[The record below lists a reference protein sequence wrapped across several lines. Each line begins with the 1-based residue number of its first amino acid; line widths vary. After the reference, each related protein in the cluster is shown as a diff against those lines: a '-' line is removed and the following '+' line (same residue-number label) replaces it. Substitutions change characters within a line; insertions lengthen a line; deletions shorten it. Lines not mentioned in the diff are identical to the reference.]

1 MDLIPGLQ
9 SSASALHAE
18 RVRMEVISQNIANA
32 NTTRTEEGGEAV
44 PYRRQVVHFDTMLR
58 NQMKFNNDVASNN
71 LSEVRAS
78 KIIEDNRPFREV
90 YQPGHPDASNE
101 PGKEG
106 MVLYPNVHVH
116 EEMADLI
123 SASRAYEANMSVI
136 RTSRMMA
143 MKTLN
148 MGK

>member
-18 RVRMEVISQNIANA
+18 RIRMEVISQNIANA
-32 NTTRTEEGGEAV
+32 NTTKAEDGE
-44 PYRRQVVHFDTMLR
+44 PYRRQLVHFDAILR
-58 NQMKFNNDVASNN
+58 KQMGQEADLPSNN

-78 KIIEDNRPFREV
+78 RIIEDSRPFREV
-90 YQPGHPDASNE
+90 YQPGHPDANE
-101 PGKEG
+101 NG

-143 MKTLN
+143 MQTLN

>member
-32 NTTRTEEGGEAV
+32 NTTKTDEGG
-44 PYRRQVVHFDTMLR
+44 PYRRQMVHFDTMLR
-58 NQMKFNNDVASNN
+58 NQMKFNNDVSSNN

-78 KIIEDNRPFREV
+78 KIIEDSRPFREV
-90 YQPGHPDASNE
+90 YQPGHPDANDN
-101 PGKEG
+101 G
-106 MVLYPNVHVH
+106 MVLYPNVQVH

-143 MKTLN
+143 MQTLN

>member
-18 RVRMEVISQNIANA
+18 RIRMEVISQNIANA
-32 NTTRTEEGGEAV
+32 NTTKAEDGE
-44 PYRRQVVHFDTMLR
+44 PYRRQLVHFDAILR
-58 NQMKFNNDVASNN
+58 KQMGQKADLPSNN

-78 KIIEDNRPFREV
+78 KIIEDSRPFREV
-90 YQPGHPDASNE
+90 YQPGHPDADEN
-101 PGKEG
+101 G
-106 MVLYPNVHVH
+106 MVKYPNVHIH

-136 RTSRMMA
+136 RTSRTLA
-143 MKTLN
+143 MQTIN

>member
-1 MDLIPGLQ
+1 
-9 SSASALHAE
+9 
-18 RVRMEVISQNIANA
+18 MEVISQNIANA
-32 NTTRTEEGGEAV
+32 NTTKTDEGG
-44 PYRRQVVHFDTMLR
+44 PYRRQMVHFDTMLR
-58 NQMKFNNDVASNN
+58 NQMKFNNDVSSNN

-78 KIIEDNRPFREV
+78 KIIEDSRPFREV
-90 YQPGHPDASNE
+90 YQPGHPDANDD
-101 PGKEG
+101 GI
-106 MVLYPNVHVH
+106 VLYPNVHVH

-143 MKTLN
+143 MQTLN

>member
-1 MDLIPGLQ
+1 
-9 SSASALHAE
+9 
-18 RVRMEVISQNIANA
+18 MEVISQNIANA
-32 NTTRTEEGGEAV
+32 NTTKTDEGG
-44 PYRRQVVHFDTMLR
+44 PYRRQMVHFDTMLR
-58 NQMKFNNDVASNN
+58 NQIKFNNDVSSNS

-78 KIIEDNRPFREV
+78 KIIEDSRPFREV
-90 YQPGHPDASNE
+90 YQPGHPDANDD
-101 PGKEG
+101 G
-106 MVLYPNVHVH
+106 MVLYPNVQVH

-143 MKTLN
+143 MQTLN

>member
-1 MDLIPGLQ
+1 
-9 SSASALHAE
+9 
-18 RVRMEVISQNIANA
+18 MEVISQNIANA
-32 NTTRTEEGGEAV
+32 NTTKTDDGG
-44 PYRRQVVHFDTMLR
+44 PYRRQMVHFDTMLR
-58 NQMKFNNDVASNN
+58 NQMKFNNDVSSNN

-78 KIIEDNRPFREV
+78 KIIEDSRPFREV
-90 YQPGHPDASNE
+90 YQPGHPDANDD
-101 PGKEG
+101 G

-143 MKTLN
+143 MQTLN

>member
-1 MDLIPGLQ
+1 
-9 SSASALHAE
+9 
-18 RVRMEVISQNIANA
+18 MEVISQNIANA
-32 NTTRTEEGGEAV
+32 NTTKTDDGG
-44 PYRRQVVHFDTMLR
+44 PYRRQMVHFDTMLR
-58 NQMKFNNDVASNN
+58 NQMKFNNDVSSNN

-78 KIIEDNRPFREV
+78 KIIEDSRPFREV
-90 YQPGHPDASNE
+90 YQPGHPDANDD
-101 PGKEG
+101 G
-106 MVLYPNVHVH
+106 MVLYPNVQMH

-143 MKTLN
+143 MQTLN

>member
-1 MDLIPGLQ
+1 
-9 SSASALHAE
+9 
-18 RVRMEVISQNIANA
+18 MEVISQNIANA
-32 NTTRTEEGGEAV
+32 NTTKTDEGG
-44 PYRRQVVHFDTMLR
+44 PYRRQLVHFDTMLR
-58 NQMKFNNDVASNN
+58 NQMKFNNDVSSNN

-78 KIIEDNRPFREV
+78 KIIEDSRPFREV
-90 YQPGHPDASNE
+90 YQPGHPDANDD
-101 PGKEG
+101 G
-106 MVLYPNVHVH
+106 MVQYPNVQVH

-143 MKTLN
+143 MQTLN

>member
-18 RVRMEVISQNIANA
+18 RIRMEVISQNIANA
-32 NTTRTEEGGEAV
+32 NTTKAENGE
-44 PYRRQVVHFDTMLR
+44 PYRRQLVHFESILR
-58 NQMKFNNDVASNN
+58 NKMGQKSDLQV
-71 LSEVRAS
+71 S
-78 KIIEDNRPFREV
+78 KIIDDSRPFRELH
-90 YQPGHPDASNE
+90 QPGHPDADEN
-101 PGKEG
+101 G
-106 MVLYPNVHVH
+106 MVKYPNVHIH

-123 SASRAYEANMSVI
+123 SASRAYEANMAVI
-136 RTSRMMA
+136 RTSRTLA

>member
-1 MDLIPGLQ
+1 
-9 SSASALHAE
+9 
-18 RVRMEVISQNIANA
+18 MEVISQNIANA
-32 NTTRTEEGGEAV
+32 NTTKTDEGG
-44 PYRRQVVHFDTMLR
+44 PYRRQLVHFDTMLR
-58 NQMKFNNDVASNN
+58 NQMKFNSDVSSNN

-78 KIIEDNRPFREV
+78 KIIEDSRPFREV
-90 YQPGHPDASNE
+90 YQPGHPDANDD
-101 PGKEG
+101 G
-106 MVLYPNVHVH
+106 MLLYPNVQVH

-143 MKTLN
+143 MQTLN

>member
-1 MDLIPGLQ
+1 
-9 SSASALHAE
+9 
-18 RVRMEVISQNIANA
+18 MEVISQNIANA
-32 NTTRTEEGGEAV
+32 NTTKTDEGG
-44 PYRRQVVHFDTMLR
+44 PYRRQMVHFDTMLR
-58 NQMKFNNDVASNN
+58 NQMKFNNDVSSNN

-78 KIIEDNRPFREV
+78 KIIEDSRPFREV
-90 YQPGHPDASNE
+90 YQPGHPDANDN
-101 PGKEG
+101 G
-106 MVLYPNVHVH
+106 MVLYPNVQVH

-143 MKTLN
+143 MQTLN

>member
-18 RVRMEVISQNIANA
+18 RIRMEVISQNIANA
-32 NTTRTEEGGEAV
+32 NTTKAEDGE
-44 PYRRQVVHFDTMLR
+44 PYRRQLVHFDAILR
-58 NQMKFNNDVASNN
+58 KQMGQKADLPSNN

-78 KIIEDNRPFREV
+78 RIIEDSRPFREV
-90 YQPGHPDASNE
+90 YQPGHPDADEN
-101 PGKEG
+101 G
-106 MVLYPNVHVH
+106 MVKYPNVHIH

-136 RTSRMMA
+136 RTSRTLA
-143 MKTLN
+143 MQTIN

>member
-32 NTTRTEEGGEAV
+32 NTTKTDEGG
-44 PYRRQVVHFDTMLR
+44 PYRRQMVHFDTMLR
-58 NQMKFNNDVASNN
+58 NQMKFNNYVSSNN

-78 KIIEDNRPFREV
+78 KIIEDSRPFREV
-90 YQPGHPDASNE
+90 YQPGHPDANDD
-101 PGKEG
+101 G

-143 MKTLN
+143 MQTLN